1 MDDIN
6 ASPTWLR
13 LAMQAKHKKVCRD
26 GWLDFYCPES
36 WQDLRTIP
44 LITSHYHAM
53 GIQTMYSVALLTC
66 FPYHFLSSLSIANLS
81 SMSSN
86 VRPWRSIGKKTWQKL
101 LSKQMSKSQKTTSS
115 KYVHEKL
122 GPFLGHP
129 SPIWMSIFKHS
140 MLFHGVSIEVISG
153 LPANSS
159 RVLAIPLALLQRS
172 VFDMRYKGHS
182 EATMKKG
189 IGGSWGSRPVESL
202 GCKQSL
208 RYSLS
213 ECPVQHWSRLE
224 PLQLWFLPLDTHMN
238 RHHSML
244 HLQHN

>member
-101 LSKQMSKSQKTTSS
+101 LSKQLSKSQKTTSS
-115 KYVHEKL
+115 KYVHEKARSISW
-122 GPFLGHP
+122 P
-129 SPIWMSIFKHS
+129 SISNLNVDIQAFDA
-140 MLFHGVSIEVISG
+140 VSWCFY
-153 LPANSS
+153 
-159 RVLAIPLALLQRS
+159 RS
-172 VFDMRYKGHS
+172 D
-182 EATMKKG
+182 
-189 IGGSWGSRPVESL
+189 
-202 GCKQSL
+202 L
-208 RYSLS
+208 RT
-213 ECPVQHWSRLE
+213 PGQ
-224 PLQLWFLPLDTHMN
+224 FF
-238 RHHSML
+238 
-244 HLQHN
+244 

>member
-86 VRPWRSIGKKTWQKL
+86 VRPWRSIGKKNMAKVAVKTNEQKPKNNIQQICAWKAR
-101 LSKQMSKSQKTTSS
+101 SISW
-115 KYVHEKL
+115 
-122 GPFLGHP
+122 P
-129 SPIWMSIFKHS
+129 SISNLNVDIQAFDA
-140 MLFHGVSIEVISG
+140 VSWCFY
-153 LPANSS
+153 
-159 RVLAIPLALLQRS
+159 RS
-172 VFDMRYKGHS
+172 D
-182 EATMKKG
+182 
-189 IGGSWGSRPVESL
+189 
-202 GCKQSL
+202 L
-208 RYSLS
+208 RT
-213 ECPVQHWSRLE
+213 PGQ
-224 PLQLWFLPLDTHMN
+224 FF
-238 RHHSML
+238 
-244 HLQHN
+244 

>member
-1 MDDIN
+1 M
-6 ASPTWLR
+6 A
-13 LAMQAKHKKVCRD
+13 QACDAGQAQKSVQ
-26 GWLDFYCPES
+26 GWLIRLLLPWKLAGFANNSINYITLPCHGYPNNVLCSSAHMFSLPFLIKPLDRQLVLHVFQRSPLTKY
-36 WQDLRTIP
+36 WQ
-44 LITSHYHAM
+44 
-53 GIQTMYSVALLTC
+53 
-66 FPYHFLSSLSIANLS
+66 
-81 SMSSN
+81 
-86 VRPWRSIGKKTWQKL
+86 KTWQKL
-101 LSKQMSKSQKTTSS
+101 LSKQLSKSQKTTSS

-159 RVLAIPLALLQRS
+159 RVLVIPLALLQRS
-172 VFDMRYKGHS
+172 VFDMHYKGHS

-224 PLQLWFLPLDTHMN
+224 PLQLWFLPWAPTWI